1 MVPVHQWE
9 VLHETGSDIHR
20 AERGIN
26 QRRFVDGCEDRRV
39 RKKVVQHHQDAFS
52 AAHLVQVVMDDRK
65 SHGVGVFHPNEE
77 RGCRK
82 TDARIGI
89 GVTVG

>member
-1 MVPVHQWE
+1 
-9 VLHETGSDIHR
+9 
-20 AERGIN
+20 
-26 QRRFVDGCEDRRV
+26 
-39 RKKVVQHHQDAFS
+39 
-52 AAHLVQVVMDDRK
+52 MDDRK

-77 RGCRK
+77 RGWRK